1 MYESLHL
8 VHFCRTY
15 ERNRP
20 SIYSGLSGDGSY
32 FPFWARKC
40 GCAECIIAG
49 YKIGT
54 NSINS
59 NQNGYK
65 TSNRREYYS
74 QTTNGYNQAHQ
85 TKRRLGE
92 DQVYN
97 VQHTLAH
104 GTSVNVWLET
114 DRPTASADRM
124 QTHDVNGTTYI
135 QNQADP
141 RAYRF
146 YQSAVCSQSAAASA
160 IKSNSFNR
168 MLNTNSV
175 ITGNEP
181 VTAFWPW
188 CGSTN
193 EFNYQNQQHLSNLHQ
208 TFSTEQ
214 ISRDPRLRKKS
225 ERCSEIDK
233 LTSNKD
239 SIYQANT
246 NFVPVGEI
254 RKNEGYP
261 PQNEANKNKRKWEEN
276 GHGSLRETT
285 PATWR
290 NVSAGGHYAKS
301 AHTPTSYSERSV
313 PAIGKTSGM
322 LSNEWKGQQNSPK
335 QPMQLTL
342 NALSN
347 KRGTFLQVSDSHSS
361 FPWDHSSHP
370 RVKTSS
376 KSEPNLSK
384 GTKWAPKELEN
395 VNSRKR
401 HGTGDLDTYKHVSS
415 VKKKEQSRICSNDLE
430 NDQDAK
436 NLEIYAREERI
447 KNLKTLLVKHE
458 QALDALRVQRKSSY
472 FGETVGNTLDIT
484 NKEITFPKT
493 IDQENIVG
501 AKEESCSSSDEI
513 FGNSLKRR
521 WLKNWNEED
530 QLDHKP
536 PEKIEKRND
545 IHSHGAL
552 SEEGNQD
559 LSNAEFTALE
569 GLVRLS
575 KD

>member
-1 MYESLHL
+1 MHEAFYL
-8 VHFCRTY
+8 VHFCRTN

-20 SIYSGLSGDGSY
+20 SIYSGLSGEGSY

-54 NSINS
+54 NSLNN

-74 QTTNGYNQAHQ
+74 QTTNGYNQANQ

-92 DQVYN
+92 DQVYS
-97 VQHTLAH
+97 VPRTLTH
-104 GTSVNVWLET
+104 GNSVNVWPQK
-114 DRPTASADRM
+114 DRLTASADRI
-124 QTHDVNGTTYI
+124 QTHDVNGTTYN
-135 QNQADP
+135 QNQADS
-141 RAYRF
+141 RTYRF
-146 YQSAVCSQSAAASA
+146 YQSAVCSQSVATPAV
-160 IKSNSFNR
+160 KSNSCDR
-168 MLNTNSV
+168 MLTANSV
-175 ITGNEP
+175 ISGKQP

-188 CGSTN
+188 CGSSN

-208 TFSTEQ
+208 TYTTEQ

-225 ERCSEIDK
+225 ERSSGIDT

-246 NFVPVGEI
+246 NFVPVSEI

-261 PQNEANKNKRKWEEN
+261 SQNEANKNKRKWEETE
-276 GHGSLRETT
+276 HGSLRGTT
-285 PATWR
+285 AATWR
-290 NVSAGGHYAKS
+290 NVSPGGHYAKS
-301 AHTPTSYSERSV
+301 AHAPTSYPERSV
-313 PAIGKTSGM
+313 PAIGKTNGM
-322 LSNEWKGQQNSPK
+322 SSDEWKSQQNSPK

-342 NALSN
+342 NELSN
-347 KRGTFLQVSDSHSS
+347 KRGTFLQGSDSRSS
-361 FPWDHSSHP
+361 FPWDHSSHS

-376 KSEPNLSK
+376 KSEPDLSK
-384 GTKWAPKELEN
+384 GTKWTLKELEN

-401 HGTGDLDTYKHVSS
+401 HGTGDLDTYKHGISL
-415 VKKKEQSRICSNDLE
+415 KKKEQSRICSNDLE

-472 FGETVGNTLDIT
+472 FDETVGNTLDIT
-484 NKEITFPKT
+484 KNEITSPET

-501 AKEESCSSSDEI
+501 AKEESCSPSGGI

-545 IHSHGAL
+545 IHSRGAL
-552 SEEGNQD
+552 SEEGNQN